1 MKRRPLI
8 LLSLLLSGA
17 FAQPAENWTPP
28 VAAKKGKLKVADYQ
42 ARLAGDVLVIRVT
55 HEAGWHTYALD
66 NLARAKKKAGEPPLG
81 IEKDTQLAVSGG
93 LKVVGKWRQT
103 APKDLSQPDINWW
116 TWGFEGVSYFA
127 VKVKRIS
134 GAEAVI
140 TINGQGC
147 QATTCVMID
156 DLELRLPLD
165 LSGNSSVS
173 FPLETLFEAGDLS
186 ALP

>member
-1 MKRRPLI
+1 
-8 LLSLLLSGA
+8 
-17 FAQPAENWTPP
+17 
-28 VAAKKGKLKVADYQ
+28 
-42 ARLAGDVLVIRVT
+42 
-55 HEAGWHTYALD
+55 
-66 NLARAKKKAGEPPLG
+66 
-81 IEKDTQLAVSGG
+81 
-93 LKVVGKWRQT
+93 
-103 APKDLSQPDINWW
+103 
-116 TWGFEGVSYFA
+116 
-127 VKVKRIS
+127 VKRIS